1 MAFIDTIHP
10 RDSSGDVR
18 AMYERQQTAWGY
30 VPNYA
35 KLFCHRL
42 DVLAAWANM
51 IAVIRRPVDHRT
63 FELVTFAAAHALGS
77 SSCSLAHG
85 KKLCDRFLAPDEVA
99 AIAAGREADTT
110 LTAAEIAM
118 VRFARKLVRS
128 SSAVTQA
135 DIDAMRVNGVDDAR
149 VFDVACI
156 AAGRAFFAN
165 LVEALGAPPDP
176 PLADMP
182 ADLAATL
189 AVGREVDQQASE
201 YVT

>member
-35 KLFCHRL
+35 KLFCHRPE
-42 DVLAAWANM
+42 VLAAWANM
-51 IAVIRRPVDHRT
+51 ISVVRRPVDHRT

-85 KKLCDRFLAPDEVA
+85 KKLCERFLAPADVA
-99 AIAAGREADTT
+99 AIAAGREGDAA
-110 LTAAEIAM
+110 LTDAEIAM
-118 VRFARKLVRS
+118 IRFARKLVRN

-135 DIDAMRVNGVDDAR
+135 DVDAMRENGIDDTR
-149 VFDVACI
+149 VFDIARI

-165 LVEALGAPPDP
+165 LVEALGASPDP
-176 PLADMP
+176 ALAEMP
-182 ADLAATL
+182 ADLAAAL
-189 AVGREVDQQASE
+189 AVGREVDQQVSE
-201 YVT
+201 RVT